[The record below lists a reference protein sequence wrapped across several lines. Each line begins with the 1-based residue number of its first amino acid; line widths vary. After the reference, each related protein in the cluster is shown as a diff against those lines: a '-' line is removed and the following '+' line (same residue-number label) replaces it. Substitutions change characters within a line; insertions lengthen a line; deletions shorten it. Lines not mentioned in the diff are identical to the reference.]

1 MKESWVIEVFSA
13 GCPVCRELAQE
24 IRRTVCTCCEVWVLD
39 AHDPRVARR
48 IAPGCGTSIGPPLP
62 LRNFFTPY
70 VI

>member
-1 MKESWVIEVFSA
+1 MKESWVIGVFSA

-24 IRRTVCTCCEVWVLD
+24 IRRTVCTCCEVWVLN
-39 AHDPRVARR
+39 APGPWVARR
-48 IAPGCGTSIGPPLP
+48 IVPSCGTSIGPPLP